1 MCLDSSFQN
10 RAPALHLQSW
20 MRTGLILIFDMN
32 TTRPATPPFRTLDL
46 EPDLEKG
53 LPPEFLSHILGTIYD
68 AALEE
73 AGWVACL
80 ELIRKVLRCNYAS
93 LIVRTETIDDIGL
106 IVSAGHDQP
115 NIDPGNPYIAMS
127 PFSGIP
133 PDQLI
138 TMGEVLTEK
147 EWRATTYFRDYCA
160 PQNVY
165 YVMAA
170 DIATRNGGVYG
181 FRVTRPETAEDFS
194 QADTDFCRLLLPH
207 IKRALNLHLSIHED
221 HKVSMLYSNAMAQL
235 RVGVVVLDQEGLVLE
250 SNPAARAVLDA
261 KDGLA
266 VVGKQLEASYAD
278 DNRKLQALVRE
289 ALASSQTGKVGLNE
303 AMSVSRPSGRLGW
316 GLIVQRIASNQW
328 TEGKQRPSVAVFVRD
343 TEGRVDPPVRL
354 AQQLFQLTPAETA
367 LAIQLANG
375 LSLEEAA
382 EMLNIKRNTAR
393 AHLRSIFSK
402 TGVRRQ
408 TELVRIF
415 LNSVAWLSAAD

>member
-1 MCLDSSFQN
+1 MQD
-10 RAPALHLQSW
+10 PA
-20 MRTGLILIFDMN
+20 
-32 TTRPATPPFRTLDL
+32 L
-46 EPDLEKG
+46 EPDLNAG
-53 LPPEFLSHILGTIYD
+53 LSPEFLSRILGAIYD

-73 AGWVACL
+73 AGWVSCL
-80 ELIRKVLRCNYAS
+80 ESIRKVLRATYAS

-106 IVSAGHDQP
+106 IVSAGNDQP

-127 PFSGIP
+127 PLSGIP

-138 TMGEVLTEK
+138 TLSQVLSEK
-147 EWRATTYFRDYCA
+147 EWRASHYYRSYCA
-160 PQNVY
+160 PQGVFH
-165 YVMAA
+165 VMAA
-170 DIATRNGGVYG
+170 DIATSNGGVYG
-181 FRVTRPETAEDFS
+181 FRITRPETQPDFS
-194 QADTDFCRLLLPH
+194 AVELDFCRLLLPH
-207 IKRALNLHLSIHED
+207 IKRALNLHLSIHQD
-221 HKVSMLYSNAMAQL
+221 RKVSTLYSHAMAQMM
-235 RVGVVVLDQEGLVLE
+235 VGVVVLDQDGMVIEC
-250 SNPAARAVLDA
+250 NPAAVAVLEA
-261 KDGLA
+261 RDGLA

-289 ALASSQTGKVGLNE
+289 ALVTSHTGRVALNE

-316 GLIVQRIASNQW
+316 GLIVQRIASDQW

-354 AQQLFQLTPAETA
+354 AQQLFHLTPAETA

>member
-1 MCLDSSFQN
+1 MQD
-10 RAPALHLQSW
+10 PALEPELNA
-20 MRTGLILIFDMN
+20 GLS
-32 TTRPATPPFRTLDL
+32 
-46 EPDLEKG
+46 
-53 LPPEFLSHILGTIYD
+53 PEFLSRILGAIYD

-73 AGWVACL
+73 AGWVSCL
-80 ELIRKVLRCNYAS
+80 ESIRKVLRANYAS

-106 IVSAGHDQP
+106 IVSAGNDQP

-127 PFSGIP
+127 PLSGIP

-138 TMGEVLTEK
+138 TLSQVLSEK
-147 EWRATTYFRDYCA
+147 EWRASHYYRSYCA
-160 PQNVY
+160 PQGVFH
-165 YVMAA
+165 VMAA
-170 DIATRNGGVYG
+170 DIATSNGGVYG
-181 FRVTRPETAEDFS
+181 FRITRPETQPDFS
-194 QADTDFCRLLLPH
+194 AVELDFCRLLLPH
-207 IKRALNLHLSIHED
+207 IKRALNLHLSIHQD
-221 HKVSMLYSNAMAQL
+221 RKVSTLYSHAMAQMM
-235 RVGVVVLDQEGLVLE
+235 VGVVVLDQDGMVIEC
-250 SNPAARAVLDA
+250 NPAAVAVLEA
-261 KDGLA
+261 RDGLA

-289 ALASSQTGKVGLNE
+289 ALVTSHTGRVALNE

-316 GLIVQRIASNQW
+316 GLIVQRIASDQW

-354 AQQLFQLTPAETA
+354 AQQLFHLTPAETA